1 MDIHNINF
9 ILRPFSE
16 KLGIIF
22 CIRERASELLLVG
35 GLQISNVRS
44 LRYGD
49 FHISIHFFHL
59 SSTVHIISM
68 GQTFN
73 KTISTWKRF
82 QFETEW
88 KNCILS
94 ASMKLVRKNITNLS
108 VTLVQKKKR
117 CKCHIKAKKG
127 KWSQFWFWNCFYYT
141 LVYDTQNFNNR
152 KNLWLSQLWLK
163 PSTKYQHFL
172 WRFIHFQ
179 RLKCEKW

>member
-22 CIRERASELLLVG
+22 CIRERADVRWWFTDQQYTLA
-35 GLQISNVRS
+35 QIWRFPYFNPFFSTYHQLYTSYRWDKHLTKRYQPENGFN
-44 LRYGD
+44 LR
-49 FHISIHFFHL
+49 
-59 SSTVHIISM
+59 
-68 GQTFN
+68 Q
-73 KTISTWKRF
+73 K
-82 QFETEW
+82 
-88 KNCILS
+88 KNCVLC

-108 VTLVQKKKR
+108 VTLMQKKKR

-141 LVYDTQNFNNR
+141 PVYDTQKFNNR

-163 PSTKYQHFL
+163 PLTTF
-172 WRFIHFQ
+172 
-179 RLKCEKW
+179 